1 MAFWRRPRR
10 STPPAPPAG
19 SVPRPQRAAAARR
32 SGSQLGGARRRALW
46 LGLNRRLRMGAD
58 SAAGVPWGDGLGTG
72 DVGRR
77 EGAIA
82 NGIVHTHRRTDLCE
96 HPKTGANRALIPSVL
111 IIAEC
116 SRGT

>member
-46 LGLNRRLRMGAD
+46 LVLDRRLRMGED
-58 SAAGVPWGDGLGTG
+58 SASGVPWGDGLGTG
-72 DVGRR
+72 DVGRLEGGDFKRDCTRSEGVRHPAAARTSLLSPRAMAGLSFLLKMR
-77 EGAIA
+77 E
-82 NGIVHTHRRTDLCE
+82 
-96 HPKTGANRALIPSVL
+96 
-111 IIAEC
+111 
-116 SRGT
+116 